1 MLDVIRQRR
10 SVRTYLNKDVDNEKL
25 HEILKAAMFSPTA
38 RGTRAWEF
46 IIVRD
51 NETKARLSK
60 ATPYSAFAKDA
71 PVVIVICHD
80 TGKSKRFKEDSSLC
94 AENIYLEAT
103 NQGLGTC
110 FIQIA
115 EGAEANEGD
124 PENYVK
130 RVLSIPENIR
140 VQCLMPLGY
149 PEKQPEPHKDE
160 EFDEGKVHYE
170 KFSLRR

>member
-1 MLDVIRQRR
+1 MLEIIRQRR
-10 SVRTYLNKDVDNEKL
+10 SVRKYLKKDVEDEKL
-25 HEILKAAMFSPTA
+25 NEILKAAMFAPTA
-38 RGTRAWEF
+38 RGSRAWEF

-51 NETKARLSK
+51 EETKARLSE

-80 TGKSKRFKEDSSLC
+80 AGESKRFKEDSSLC

-110 FIQIA
+110 FIQIV

-124 PENYVK
+124 PEGFVK
-130 RVLSIPENIR
+130 RTLSIPENIR
-140 VQCLMPLGY
+140 VQCLMPIGY

-160 EFDEGKVHYE
+160 EFDEGKVHHE
-170 KFSLRR
+170 KFSMRR

>member
-10 SVRTYLNKDVDNEKL
+10 SVRTYLNKDVDKEKL

-46 IIVRD
+46 IVVRD

-80 TGKSKRFKEDSSLC
+80 AGKEVQGRFISVRRE
-94 AENIYLEAT
+94 YLPEAT
-103 NQGLGTC
+103 NQLGP
-110 FIQIA
+110 A
-115 EGAEANEGD
+115 
-124 PENYVK
+124 
-130 RVLSIPENIR
+130 LSR
-140 VQCLMPLGY
+140 
-149 PEKQPEPHKDE
+149 
-160 EFDEGKVHYE
+160 
-170 KFSLRR
+170 